1 MKALLLNMQDREMI
15 DQHRILDQ
23 TIESW
28 KGSHEQVDD
37 MLVIGIRV

>member
-1 MKALLLNMQDREMI
+1 MKASLLNIQDQEMH
-15 DQHRILDQ
+15 DQHRILEH

-37 MLVIGIRV
+37 MLIIGIRV